1 MPHLAPVVLALLAL
15 ADPPAL
21 PQQPV
26 APVDVVSALES
37 ALIDAIAKAEPSVV
51 AIAREKNG
59 KTEETTAVRGRTPAP
74 PPFQD
79 APIGF
84 GVLRGGFDDLENLE
98 YVASDYGS
106 GVVIGERGEILTTFH
121 VVKGA
126 SLLLVR
132 AQGVKEFE
140 AEVLAAD
147 PRSDLAVIVPHEV
160 PGQSPPRLKP
170 IALGDGTK
178 LRKGM
183 FLLALGNPFNA
194 GRDGRASASWGIL
207 ANTARRLDAFHLLYE
222 PNKRQLRHYPTLLQL
237 DAKLNLGMSGG
248 AVVNLKGELV
258 GLTTNA
264 ANAGGFDAQ
273 AGYALPIDSLARR
286 AIEAL
291 RQGREVEYGFLGIGL
306 SDDGSNRVGT
316 VQPGTPAGEG
326 GMMPGDE
333 ILSIGEIPVHDSDTL
348 VMAVNAFS
356 PGLPIRV
363 RVRRDGEAIEK
374 TVVLS
379 KLRITGEVIA
389 TNRPAPWRG
398 IRVDFLST
406 DPRVV
411 YGPAVLKAMAQGGV
425 LVTEV
430 QPGSAAD
437 EAGIKV
443 GQCIVKVEGQPV
455 KTPGDFAKAV
465 EGLDRA
471 PSSSPPRGST
481 RSPIRLRWPPPPDA
495 PALGSR
501 QVRDRARRGA
511 RGSDRTCS
519 ADPAGPP
526 PRDPGPRRIFN
537 SGWHSARRSSIARQ

>member
-15 ADPPAL
+15 ADPPTPTP
-21 PQQPV
+21 PQQQPT
-26 APVDVVSALES
+26 APMDVVSALES
-37 ALIDAIAKAEPSVV
+37 ALVDAIARAEPSVV
-51 AIAREKNG
+51 AIAREKDG
-59 KTEETTAVRGRTPAP
+59 KTEETTAIRGRTPAP
-74 PPFQD
+74 PAIQD

-84 GVLRGGFDDLENLE
+84 GVFRGGFEDLDNVE

-106 GVVIGERGEILTTFH
+106 GVVIGEKGEILTTFS

-126 SLLLVR
+126 SRLVVR
-132 AQGVKEFE
+132 APGVKEFD

-147 PRSDLAVIVPHEV
+147 SRSDLAVIVPREV
-160 PGQSPPRLKP
+160 PGQRSPALRPLP
-170 IALGDGTK
+170 LGDGTK

-194 GRDGRASASWGIL
+194 GRDGKASASWGIL
-207 ANTARRLDAFHLLYE
+207 ANVARRLDAAHLRYE
-222 PNKRQLRHYPTLLQL
+222 QNKRQLRHYPTLLQL

-248 AVVNLKGELV
+248 AVVNLKGELI

-273 AGYALPIDSLARR
+273 AGYALPMDSLARR

-333 ILSIGEIPVHDSDTL
+333 VVSIGEIPVVDSDSL

-363 RVRRDGEAIEK
+363 RLRRDGEELEK

-389 TNRPAPWRG
+389 TSRPAPWRG
-398 IRVDFLST
+398 LRVDFLST
-406 DPRVV
+406 DPRVS

-430 QPGSAAD
+430 VPGSAAD
-437 EAGIKV
+437 DAGIKV
-443 GQCIVKVEGQPV
+443 GQCIIKVDGHPV
-455 KTPGDFAKAV
+455 KTPGDFVNVVKGLTGPVTLAT
-465 EGLDRA
+465 EGE
-471 PSSSPPRGST
+471 
-481 RSPIRLRWPPPPDA
+481 
-495 PALGSR
+495 
-501 QVRDRARRGA
+501 QVVTVR
-511 RGSDRTCS
+511 
-519 ADPAGPP
+519 
-526 PRDPGPRRIFN
+526 
-537 SGWHSARRSSIARQ
+537 

>member
-1 MPHLAPVVLALLAL
+1 MPHLAPVVLALLTL
-15 ADPPAL
+15 ADPSAPPQL
-21 PQQPV
+21 PT
-26 APVDVVSALES
+26 APIDVVSALET
-37 ALIDAIAKAEPSVV
+37 ALVDAIAKAEPSVV

-59 KTEETTAVRGRTPAP
+59 KTEETTAVRGRMAAP
-74 PPFQD
+74 PLIQD
-79 APIGF
+79 QPIGF
-84 GVLRGGFDDLENLE
+84 GVFRGGFDELENTE

-106 GVVIGERGEILTTFH
+106 GVVIGDKGEILTTFH

-126 SLLLVR
+126 SRLVVR
-132 AQGVKEFE
+132 APGVKEFF

-147 PRSDLAVIVPHEV
+147 PRSDLAIIVPHDV
-160 PGQSPPRLKP
+160 PGQRRPALHP
-170 IALGDGTK
+170 IPLGDGAK
-178 LRKGM
+178 VRKGM

-207 ANTARRLDAFHLLYE
+207 ANVARRLDASHLLLE

-248 AVVNLKGELV
+248 AVVNLKGELI

-273 AGYALPIDSLARR
+273 AGYALPIDTLARR
-286 AIEAL
+286 AIESL

-333 ILSIGEIPVHDSDTL
+333 VLSIGQIPVADSDSL

-356 PGLPIRV
+356 PGLPIKV
-363 RVRRDGEAIEK
+363 RLRRDADEIEK

-398 IRVDFLST
+398 LRVDFLST
-406 DPRVV
+406 DPRVA

-443 GQCIVKVEGQPV
+443 GQYITRVEGESV

-465 EGLDRA
+465 EGL
-471 PSSSPPRGST
+471 RGSVSLT
-481 RSPIRLRWPPPPDA
+481 TEGERAVTIR
-495 PALGSR
+495 
-501 QVRDRARRGA
+501 
-511 RGSDRTCS
+511 
-519 ADPAGPP
+519 
-526 PRDPGPRRIFN
+526 
-537 SGWHSARRSSIARQ
+537 